1 MAIFPSFAKYD
12 GMEFLRWPLVI
23 WALIATVCPF
33 HVSVGFEY
41 VCIGRVT
48 SFVCV
53 GLELMWMDLFV
64 CD

>member
-1 MAIFPSFAKYD
+1 
-12 GMEFLRWPLVI
+12 MEFLRWPIVI

-64 CD
+64 